1 MELADFKDLN
11 YLAVL
16 AGAVAYWLVGA
27 LWYSPVLFGKAW
39 QRLTGVT
46 PETAPSPMLTYLGGL
61 VLLFVTTVG
70 LGYLST
76 VLGLSDLTDGIQLGL
91 GVSIAF
97 VTAQLVLNAMYE
109 KRPRNLVAINAG
121 YAIVGITLASIIVVL
136 WD

>member
-1 MELADFKDLN
+1 MELSDFKDLN
-11 YLAVL
+11 YLAIL

-27 LWYSPVLFGKAW
+27 LWYSPVLFGKTW
-39 QRLTGVT
+39 QALTGVT
-46 PETAPSPMLTYLGGL
+46 AENAPSPMLTYLGGL
-61 VLLFVTTVG
+61 VLLFITTVG
-70 LGYLST
+70 LAFLKETTGGT
-76 VLGLSDLTDGIQLGL
+76 DLSDGVQLGL